1 MGGIVVYPKNNGGGG
16 GTMDHQELEN
26 LQGGAEDQYFH
37 LDSNS
42 FDGVMTLLYKNSVS
56 SISVAPAIGEKGVS
70 VPLTVTYNILSND
83 DQFTAAT
90 INNGIESVLE
100 FVDNGVQNVS
110 GGSWL
115 SSLVFVLGMKY
126 SRRNN
131 PIEELKTAGYTA
143 VIPQWS
149 GISALADFTSYA
161 GISAAL
167 TKYVQSSPTI
177 SRQFSPAGQYLW
189 FISTKNNALIH
200 DGNNFTQ
207 TIGNWNDGV
216 SEFYKKQISL
226 ALNDGT
232 LADVYLY
239 RTRNLKTF
247 GNLTYKIS

>member
-1 MGGIVVYPKNNGGGG
+1 MIGVITEGGDSGY
-16 GTMDHQELEN
+16 GTMNHQELEN
-26 LQGGAEDQYFH
+26 LQGGNEAERIH
-37 LDSNS
+37 LDN
-42 FDGVMTLLYKNSVS
+42 DTYEGLMALLYKNSVS

-83 DQFTAAT
+83 DLFTAAT

-110 GGSWL
+110 GGSRL

-149 GISALADFTSYA
+149 GISALADFTTYA

-167 TKYVQSSPTI
+167 TKYVQSSQTI

-189 FISTKNNALIH
+189 FVSTKNNALIQ

-207 TIGNWNDGV
+207 TVGNWNDGV